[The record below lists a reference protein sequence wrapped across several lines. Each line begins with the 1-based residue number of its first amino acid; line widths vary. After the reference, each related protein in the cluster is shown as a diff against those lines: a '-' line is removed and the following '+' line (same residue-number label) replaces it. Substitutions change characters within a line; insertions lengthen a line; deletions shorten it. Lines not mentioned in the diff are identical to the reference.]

1 MINAVG
7 KPQSI
12 LLLGGA
18 SDMGLA
24 VVEEFLKRGPA
35 RVVLAARA
43 GDDLSDPVARCEA
56 AGASSVETVD
66 FDATA
71 FDTHEAVI
79 DEIWDKGDIDLA
91 IVAFGVLGDNEV
103 QWHDQKQTVLAA
115 QVNYT
120 GAVSVGV
127 LLADRMK
134 NQGHGQIVVFSSV
147 AGEMVRR
154 SNFVYG
160 STKAGVD
167 GFFRMLGEALRGT
180 GVRVL
185 TVRPGTGPHEHDQG
199 AGRCP
204 AHRRQAGRR
213 EGHRRRRGQPED
225 GHLGPPAVPLGD
237 ADPEEPAAVHRAEAA
252 DLGCGTAGVAA
263 VTGRRP
269 VR

>member
-1 MINAVG
+1 
-7 KPQSI
+7 
-12 LLLGGA
+12 
-18 SDMGLA
+18 
-24 VVEEFLKRGPA
+24 
-35 RVVLAARA
+35 
-43 GDDLSDPVARCEA
+43 
-56 AGASSVETVD
+56 VETVD

-79 DEIWDKGDIDLA
+79 DEIWSKGDIDLA

-167 GFFRMLGEALRGT
+167 GFYRMLGEALRGT

-185 TVRPGTGPHEHDQG
+185 TVRPGQVRTNMTKGLDDAPLTVDK
-199 AGRCP
+199 
-204 AHRRQAGRR
+204 
-213 EGHRRRRGQPED
+213 ED
-225 GHLGPPAVPLGD
+225 
-237 ADPEEPAAVHRAEAA
+237 AAKAIA
-252 DLGCGTAGVAA
+252 AGVDNRKT
-263 VTGRRP
+263 VIWVHPLFRWVMLILKNLP
-269 VR
+269 QFIVRKLPI

>member
-185 TVRPGTGPHEHDQG
+185 TVRPGQVRTNMTKGLDD
-199 AGRCP
+199 A
-204 AHRRQAGRR
+204 
-213 EGHRRRRGQPED
+213 
-225 GHLGPPAVPLGD
+225 PLTVDKQD
-237 ADPEEPAAVHRAEAA
+237 AAKAIA
-252 DLGCGTAGVAA
+252 AGVDNRKT
-263 VTGRRP
+263 VIWVHPLFRWVMLILKNLP
-269 VR
+269 QFIVRKLPI

>member
-79 DEIWDKGDIDLA
+79 DEIWSKGDIDLA

-103 QWHDQKQTVLAA
+103 QWHGQKQTVLAA

-185 TVRPGTGPHEHDQG
+185 TVRPGQVRTNMTKGLDD
-199 AGRCP
+199 A
-204 AHRRQAGRR
+204 
-213 EGHRRRRGQPED
+213 
-225 GHLGPPAVPLGD
+225 PLTVDKQD
-237 ADPEEPAAVHRAEAA
+237 AAKAIA
-252 DLGCGTAGVAA
+252 AGVDNRKT
-263 VTGRRP
+263 VIWVHPLFRWVMLILKNLP
-269 VR
+269 QFIVRKLPI